1 MNPICSELIIGM
13 VTGNCDRLVPLMQH
27 AANPERLKASQ

>member
-13 VTGNCDRLVPLMQH
+13 VTGNCDRQVPLMQY